1 MNKLL
6 PYLERVLLAT
16 LLAGFILR
24 LIGTEIPIL
33 ITIGLAGLGV
43 TFFLSAN
50 RPLNIE
56 PEEGEEIGDFNE
68 LLGLTI
74 IPKILW
80 VGTAVATIG
89 ILLYTLQLGNDGYLK
104 LLYVGLLTISIATM
118 IQLGL
123 KVTGTK
129 YLNATFPVFFR
140 AIPTLSVVTYI
151 LFG

>member
-16 LLAGFILR
+16 LLAGLILR

-33 ITIGLAGLGV
+33 ITTGLAGLGV

-56 PEEGEEIGDFNE
+56 PKEGEEIGGFNG

-80 VGTAVATIG
+80 IGTAVATIG
-89 ILLYTLQLGNDGYLK
+89 ILLYTLQLGNDGYLIS
-104 LLYVGLLTISIATM
+104 LYVGLLTISIATM
-118 IQLGL
+118 IQLGF
-123 KVTGTK
+123 KVTETN
-129 YLNATFPVFFR
+129 YLNVTFPSF
-140 AIPTLSVVTYI
+140 L
-151 LFG
+151 